1 VEEQNNLTR
10 DEARARAS
18 LVSEAVYRVS
28 LDLTGDGTTFG
39 SDTVLTFRAEP
50 GQSTFL
56 DLIADS
62 VETVE
67 LNGRWLGRDAFDGV
81 RVHLAGLEAQNEVRV
96 VARCRFSHT
105 GAGLHRF
112 VDPVDDRVYTYTD
125 YEPFDAH
132 RVFACFDQPDVKAA
146 FTFEVLAPADWE
158 VLSNMG
164 AGGPPKEEGAARR
177 WTFRPTPP
185 ISTYVTAVVA
195 GPYHGVQDTTG
206 DVPLGLYCR
215 QSLAQYLEPE
225 ELFDISKQGFEFF
238 ERAFSYPYPFDK
250 YDQVMVPEF
259 NSGAMENAGCITF
272 NEAYVFRSKVTDAA
286 RERRAETVLHEMAH
300 MWFGDLVTMRW
311 WDDLWLN
318 ETFATFASV
327 LCMVNGT
334 RFTNAW
340 TTFCNSEKT
349 WAYQQDQLPST
360 HPITADMPDTES
372 IHTNFDGITYAKG
385 ASVIRQ
391 LVAWVGE
398 DEFLRGIGAYFR
410 RHEWGNT
417 DLSDFLSA
425 LEETSGRDLHAWAKE
440 WLQTAGVNVLRAEF
454 ETQGRGGDEVFT
466 SIAIAQEA
474 PPEWPVLRPHRLAV
488 GLYGRDGEGLI
499 RQHRTELDVL
509 GMRTE
514 VSDLVGLPVPDLTL
528 INDDD
533 LTYARIRL
541 DPRSLNTV
549 TGELSSVQDSLA
561 RALCWAACWDM
572 VRDAEMPTREFLR
585 LVLGNVRAESD
596 IGMVQRILG
605 QTGWAID
612 VYGDPA
618 NARSAG
624 AAFASAALEI
634 LEGTEPGSD
643 FQLAWARAFAGAAR
657 SEDHVAVVRGLLE
670 GSKVFEGL
678 DIDTEL
684 RWHLVASLASAG
696 VPDAAELVNA
706 EMERDPTDQGRR
718 HGASALA
725 ARPLPEAKQEAW
737 DRVTGDASL
746 TTAMEG
752 ALMQGFQQSDQSG
765 LLRPYVERYFDD
777 IPTIWKDR
785 SLEFALAFA
794 RGMYPGFV
802 IEQEV
807 ADTTDR
813 FLEERP
819 PAGPVRR
826 VMIEGRDGVLRAL
839 RARACDRDAAG
850 P

>member
-18 LVSEAVYRVS
+18 LVSGAAYRVTI
-28 LDLTGDGTTFG
+28 DLTGEGETFG
-39 SDTVLTFRAEP
+39 SETVVRFQSEP
-50 GQSTFL
+50 GASTFL
-56 DLIADS
+56 DLIADD
-62 VETVE
+62 VERIE
-67 LNGRWLGRDAFDGV
+67 LNGRELAGDVFDGA
-81 RVHLAGLEAQNEVRV
+81 RIHLSGLKDANEVRV
-96 VARCRFSHT
+96 IATCRYSHT

-112 VDPVDDRVYTYTD
+112 VDPVDSRVYTYTD

-132 RVFACFDQPDVKAA
+132 RVYACFDQPDIKAPHE
-146 FTFEVLAPADWE
+146 FVVLAPAEWE
-158 VLSNMG
+158 VLSNMS
-164 AGGPPKEEGAARR
+164 AAADPVSQGGARR
-177 WTFRPTPP
+177 WTFNSTPP

-195 GPYHGVQDTTG
+195 GAYHRVQDETG
-206 DVPLGLYCR
+206 DIPLGLYCR
-215 QSLAQYLEPE
+215 QSLAQYLEPQE
-225 ELFDISKQGFEFF
+225 IFEITKQGFDFF
-238 ERAFSYPYPFDK
+238 QRAFQYPYAFDK

-327 LCMVNGT
+327 LCLVQGT
-334 RFTNAW
+334 RFTHGW

-398 DEFLRGIGAYFR
+398 EEFLKGIAAYFR
-410 RHEWGNT
+410 KHEWGNT

-425 LEETSGRDLHAWAKE
+425 LEGTSGRDLHAWAKE

-454 ETQGRGGDEVFT
+454 EAQGDGGAETFA
-466 SIAIAQEA
+466 SFAITQEA
-474 PPEWPVLRPHRLAV
+474 PPEWPVLRPHRLAL
-488 GLYGRDGEGLI
+488 GLYDRHGERL
-499 RQHRTELDVL
+499 RRRRRAELDVI

-514 VSDLVGLPVPDLTL
+514 APDLVGEGIPDLVL
-528 INDDD
+528 VNDDD

-541 DPRSLNTV
+541 DSRSLATIAD
-549 TGELSSVQDSLA
+549 GLASLDDSLA
-561 RALCWAACWDM
+561 RALCWAASWDT
-572 VRDAEMPTREFLR
+572 VRDAEMPTRDFLR
-585 LVLGNVRAESD
+585 LVLRNVPAEAD
-596 IGMVQRILG
+596 IGMVQRVLG
-605 QTGWAID
+605 QVAWAID
-612 VYGDPA
+612 VYGDPE
-618 NARSAG
+618 NAPAAG
-624 AAFASAALEI
+624 ASFSGAALEA
-634 LEGTEPGSD
+634 LERAEPGSD

-657 SEDHVAVVRGLLE
+657 GEEHLALVHELLD
-670 GSKVFEGL
+670 GTRHFDGL
-678 DIDTEL
+678 DMDTEL
-684 RWHLVASLASAG
+684 RWHFVGSLASAG
-696 VPDAAELVNA
+696 VPDAAELVEA

-718 HGASALA
+718 HRASALA
-725 ARPLPEAKQEAW
+725 SRPQAEAKQEAW
-737 DRVTGDASL
+737 DQLTGDPTL

-752 ALMQGFQQSDQSG
+752 ALMQGFQQSDQAQ
-765 LLRPYVERYFDD
+765 LLRPYVDPYFDAAA
-777 IPTIWKDR
+777 TVWKER

-794 RGMYPGFV
+794 RGMYPALI
-802 IEQEV
+802 IEDEV
-807 ADTTDR
+807 AEKTDR
-813 FLEERP
+813 HLEERP

-826 VMIEGRDGVLRAL
+826 IMAEGRDGVMRAI

-850 P
+850 R